1 MNWVLILVLLVF
13 AGNIWAGYR
22 RGFLR
27 LIYSLVSWILMLAI
41 VYWAT
46 PYISSFIFDRT
57 SVYEQVAGRCEEI
70 IHQTAEERVQEETEN
85 REDELK
91 ALGIQMPDKIME
103 NILDRAAGT
112 ADEFLEESGIYTQLA
127 HEIASFV
134 TQGIAFL
141 VALIIAWL
149 IVHIISHLLGIVSHI
164 PIIKGLNQFLGL
176 FAGGVYGLL
185 MIWVA
190 FCIVAVCST
199 GNAGQMIGALIH
211 ESRILTFLYNYNP
224 VLLFLVK
231 YL

>member
-1 MNWVLILVLLVF
+1 
-13 AGNIWAGYR
+13 
-22 RGFLR
+22 
-27 LIYSLVSWILMLAI
+27 
-41 VYWAT
+41 
-46 PYISSFIFDRT
+46 
-57 SVYEQVAGRCEEI
+57 
-70 IHQTAEERVQEETEN
+70 
-85 REDELK
+85 
-91 ALGIQMPDKIME
+91 MPDKIME
-103 NILDRAAGT
+103 KILDRAAGT